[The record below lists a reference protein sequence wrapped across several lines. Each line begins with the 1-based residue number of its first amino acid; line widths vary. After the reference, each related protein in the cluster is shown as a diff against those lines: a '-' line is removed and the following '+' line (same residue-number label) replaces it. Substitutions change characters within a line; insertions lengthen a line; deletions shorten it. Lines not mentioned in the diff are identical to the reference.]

1 MVELSCFAEEVLDEV
16 LEILWTKL
24 ESGGH
29 ESVPSEEIIVG
40 SGPVHEEALSILEND
55 GLVLVK
61 DGSVQ
66 LTDLGFE
73 EARHTIRRH
82 RLSER
87 MFFDL
92 FDISEDQ
99 MEEVAC
105 RFEHLLIKPELEEK
119 ICELLG
125 HPRSCPHG
133 RIIPMGECCD
143 RAETLV
149 DQRVVSMSDLRQG
162 EEGVIAYV
170 QTGDSDKLKKLMA
183 MGILPGEPVTLER
196 RFPSFVF
203 SVGRS
208 RFAVDEG
215 MAEAIFVR
223 RNLQGPFDSSQ
234 PGYDKSG
241 TPSKKPGWEGRPG
254 RKHEK
259 EKTS

>member
-1 MVELSCFAEEVLDEV
+1 MVELGNFADEILEEV

-24 ESGGH
+24 EGGGQ
-29 ESVPSEEIIVG
+29 ESVPTEEIVVG
-40 SGPVHEEALSILEND
+40 SGPVHREALVLLEKN
-55 GLVLVK
+55 GLIRLQ
-61 DGSVQ
+61 DDTVQ
-66 LTDLGFE
+66 LTDAGFE
-73 EARHTIRRH
+73 EARRTIRRH

-87 MFFDL
+87 MFYDL
-92 FDISEDQ
+92 FDITEEQ
-99 MEEVAC
+99 MEDVAC

-143 RAETLV
+143 RAETQV
-149 DQRVVSMSDLRQG
+149 DQTVVPMNDLRQG
-162 EEGVIAYV
+162 EEGAIAYV

-208 RFAVDEG
+208 RYAVDEG
-215 MAEAIFVR
+215 MAAAIFVR
-223 RNLQGPFDSSQ
+223 RQPMSS
-234 PGYDKSG
+234 
-241 TPSKKPGWEGRPG
+241 
-254 RKHEK
+254 
-259 EKTS
+259 

>member
-1 MVELSCFAEEVLDEV
+1 
-16 LEILWTKL
+16 
-24 ESGGH
+24 
-29 ESVPSEEIIVG
+29 
-40 SGPVHEEALSILEND
+40 
-55 GLVLVK
+55 
-61 DGSVQ
+61 
-66 LTDLGFE
+66 
-73 EARHTIRRH
+73 
-82 RLSER
+82 

-99 MEEVAC
+99 MEDVAC
-105 RFEHLLIKPELEEK
+105 RFEHLLIKPALEEK

-143 RAETLV
+143 RAETQV
-149 DQRVVSMSDLRQG
+149 DQTVVSMSDLRQG
-162 EEGVIAYV
+162 EEGAIAYV

-183 MGILPGEPVTLER
+183 MGILPGEAVTLER

-223 RNLQGPFDSSQ
+223 RNPQILSDPSQ
-234 PGYDKSG
+234 SGYVRSG
-241 TPSKKPGWEGRPG
+241 APSRKPGWEGRPG
-254 RKHEK
+254 RKQGKK
-259 EKTS
+259 END

>member
-1 MVELSCFAEEVLDEV
+1 MIELGCFAEEVLDEI

-24 ESGGH
+24 EEEGY
-29 ESVPSEEIIVG
+29 ESVSREEIVVG
-40 SGPVHEEALSILEND
+40 SGPVHEEALSILKKE
-55 GLVLVK
+55 GLVLLK

-73 EARHTIRRH
+73 EARRTIRRH

-87 MFFDL
+87 MFYDL

-105 RFEHLLIKPELEEK
+105 RFEHLLIKPEVEEK

-133 RIIPMGECCD
+133 KVIPMGECCD
-143 RAETLV
+143 RAETQV
-149 DQRVVSMSDLRQG
+149 DQTVVSMNDLRQG
-162 EEGVIAYV
+162 ETGAIAYV

-208 RFAVDEG
+208 RYAIDEG
-215 MAEAIFVR
+215 MAAAIYVR
-223 RNLQGPFDSSQ
+223 RSSTTLSPQTDSV
-234 PGYDKSG
+234 PEPSG
-241 TPSKKPGWEGRPG
+241 TRPERPTWRGRPS
-254 RKHEK
+254 RKK
-259 EKTS
+259 E